1 MSEFVITTLA
11 ERPEVAEYLGNN
23 WNTWPPFM
31 LEDLVAAALI
41 GRVSREFADQCLV
54 ATQDGE
60 LVAHARSIP
69 FAFGSEDR
77 TELPA
82 RGWDQVLQWGMAD
95 LRFGRET
102 NVSSALEIMI
112 KPTHLG
118 GGLSYKMLGAMRDAV
133 KAKGHTALYAP
144 VRPNGKTDAH
154 LPMSQYAAMTRDD
167 GLPVDPWL
175 RVHVRAGG
183 KIIKVAPTS
192 MVVAASLAEWR
203 EWTGLPFDST
213 GEVVVPGALVPVLAD
228 VAHDRA
234 IYVEPNVWV
243 RHDV

>member
-1 MSEFVITTLA
+1 MSEIVITTLA
-11 ERPEVAEYLGNN
+11 ERPEITSVLGNF
-23 WNTWPPFM
+23 WKVWPRFM
-31 LEDLVAAALI
+31 LEDLIGDALI
-41 GRVSREFADQCLV
+41 AQVAQEFGDQCLV
-54 ATQDGE
+54 ATEDGE
-60 LVAHARSIP
+60 LVAHARSLP
-69 FAFGSEDR
+69 FAFPTEDR
-77 TELPA
+77 TELPS
-82 RGWDQVLQWGMAD
+82 RGWDQVLQWGMED
-95 LRFGRET
+95 HRLGRET
-102 NVSSALEIMI
+102 NVSSALEVMI
-112 KPTHLG
+112 KPTHHG
-118 GGLSYKMLGAMRDAV
+118 RGLSHRMVQGMRDAV

-144 VRPNGKTDAH
+144 VRPNGKADAH
-154 LPMSQYAAMTRDD
+154 LPMSQYVAMTRED
-167 GLPVDPWL
+167 GLPIDPWL

-183 KIIKVAPTS
+183 KIIKVAPAS